1 MRTSDLRLWSMN
13 YKIMNNRLCDISLS
27 L

>member
-1 MRTSDLRLWSMN
+1 MN